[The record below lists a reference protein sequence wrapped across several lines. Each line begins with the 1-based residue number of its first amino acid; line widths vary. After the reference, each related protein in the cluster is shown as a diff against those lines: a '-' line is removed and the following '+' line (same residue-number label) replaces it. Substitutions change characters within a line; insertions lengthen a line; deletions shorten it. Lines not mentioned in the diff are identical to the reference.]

1 MKLGRYEY
9 GYILLI
15 IALGVAWFPA
25 QKFFYATQFF
35 NTIPKWLL
43 GTFYM
48 IASIAIYNL
57 YLLWFLRYVC
67 GKKINRWIKA
77 HGFTYAVG
85 GFPSSKA
92 RIRGQ
97 YHNISVLIELWH
109 VGRFQDSW
117 IKCQVE
123 NPNRVSFTL
132 SRKYFPRDSSPK
144 GYSSFDPY
152 FDDTFQV
159 KPTSTTNF
167 SDASLTDR
175 LVEIQETTNVIDVIK
190 LDKNELFLYYR
201 GLITK
206 EEMLDGALEAIS
218 LIANSLQ

>member
-9 GYILLI
+9 GYFLLI

-25 QKFFYATQFF
+25 LKFFYTTQLF
-35 NTIPKWLL
+35 NTIPKWLF

-57 YLLWFLRYVC
+57 YSLWFLRYVC

-77 HGFTYAVG
+77 HGFTYDVG
-85 GFPSSKA
+85 GFITSEA
-92 RIRGQ
+92 RIRGK

-109 VGRFQDSW
+109 GGRTQASW

-123 NPNRVSFTL
+123 NPNRASFTL
-132 SRKYFPRDSSPK
+132 SRNDIPRHSTQK
-144 GYSSFDPY
+144 GYSLFDSY

-159 KPTSTTNF
+159 KPTSTKSF
-167 SDASLTDR
+167 SDASLTDQ
-175 LVEIQETTNVIDVIK
+175 LVEIQETTNVIDAIK
-190 LDKNELFLYYR
+190 LDKNELFLYCR

-218 LIANSLQ
+218 LIASSLQ